1 MGKKKL
7 MVELGEENIELHLD
21 HFITE
26 LLPKIRFPMM
36 TPAQLADLLLNPL
49 SQTHTELLVERIR
62 MAMCYHKN
70 QLDISEKG
78 RVPERVLK
86 TVRVSVSTRSQ
97 ESQRVRI
104 GLLMIGNQDN
114 FEHVRSVATR
124 NYFFSEDDQIVNF
137 DDILDYDELNDLK
150 EKSPFISGDSLKLL
164 IVIAPLS

>member
-1 MGKKKL
+1 MTLFTCMYRWLEEKKKL

-70 QLDISEKG
+70 QLNISEKG
-78 RVPERVLK
+78 RVSIRCSGMNGTKRLLK
-86 TVRVSVSTRSQ
+86 RDSSLFQGSLYT
-97 ESQRVRI
+97 
-104 GLLMIGNQDN
+104 
-114 FEHVRSVATR
+114 
-124 NYFFSEDDQIVNF
+124 IV
-137 DDILDYDELNDLK
+137 
-150 EKSPFISGDSLKLL
+150 
-164 IVIAPLS
+164 

>member
-78 RVPERVLK
+78 RVSMRCSGTKGTKKIIIDPKVF
-86 TVRVSVSTRSQ
+86 VYDIIIF
-97 ESQRVRI
+97 I
-104 GLLMIGNQDN
+104 GI
-114 FEHVRSVATR
+114 
-124 NYFFSEDDQIVNF
+124 YFT
-137 DDILDYDELNDLK
+137 
-150 EKSPFISGDSLKLL
+150 
-164 IVIAPLS
+164 

>member
-1 MGKKKL
+1 MFKKRNNLANSYKFNRYLIFIIDSVNNYYSNSLDDEMTLFTCMYRWLEEKKKL

-78 RVPERVLK
+78 RVSMRCSGIKGTKKGLTHYCSKSLYTILK
-86 TVRVSVSTRSQ
+86 
-97 ESQRVRI
+97 
-104 GLLMIGNQDN
+104 
-114 FEHVRSVATR
+114 F
-124 NYFFSEDDQIVNF
+124 
-137 DDILDYDELNDLK
+137 
-150 EKSPFISGDSLKLL
+150 
-164 IVIAPLS
+164 

>member
-1 MGKKKL
+1 MTLFTCMYRWLEEKKKL

-78 RVPERVLK
+78 RVSMRCSGIKGTKNLIIVPKVLVYDIIIFIGIYFTQLWCPSK
-86 TVRVSVSTRSQ
+86 NM
-97 ESQRVRI
+97 SQRK
-104 GLLMIGNQDN
+104 QDI
-114 FEHVRSVATR
+114 HST
-124 NYFFSEDDQIVNF
+124 
-137 DDILDYDELNDLK
+137 
-150 EKSPFISGDSLKLL
+150 FIHR
-164 IVIAPLS
+164 

>member
-1 MGKKKL
+1 MTLFTCMYRWLEEKKKL

-78 RVPERVLK
+78 RVSMRCSGIK
-86 TVRVSVSTRSQ
+86 GTKNHCHCS
-97 ESQRVRI
+97 
-104 GLLMIGNQDN
+104 
-114 FEHVRSVATR
+114 
-124 NYFFSEDDQIVNF
+124 
-137 DDILDYDELNDLK
+137 
-150 EKSPFISGDSLKLL
+150 KSPRILYYNFHRYLLHLTVVSIKKHVPEETRFSLHVYTPL
-164 IVIAPLS
+164 INSVVHFP